1 MELQFVSFD
10 SYSNLS
16 GTLTSSIIFLKNIA
30 SGESDF
36 VAQMM
41 NLTFTTGNAQQLQT
55 VMISILDDA
64 YLEINERF
72 NCTLTLAGTYDPS
85 VQVYP
90 ALATVTIIDNDSELY
105 RA

>member
-1 MELQFVSFD
+1 MELQFVSLD

-16 GTLTSSIIFLKNIA
+16 GILTSSIIFLKNIA

-36 VAQMM
+36 VAQTM
-41 NLTFTTGNAQQLQT
+41 NLTFTAAQQPQT

-64 YLEINERF
+64 YLEINEHF

-85 VQVYP
+85 IQVYP

>member
-36 VAQMM
+36 VAQTM
-41 NLTFTTGNAQQLQT
+41 NLTFTAAQQPQT

-64 YLEINERF
+64 S
-72 NCTLTLAGTYDPS
+72 LTLAGTYDPS
-85 VQVYP
+85 IQVYP

-105 RA
+105 